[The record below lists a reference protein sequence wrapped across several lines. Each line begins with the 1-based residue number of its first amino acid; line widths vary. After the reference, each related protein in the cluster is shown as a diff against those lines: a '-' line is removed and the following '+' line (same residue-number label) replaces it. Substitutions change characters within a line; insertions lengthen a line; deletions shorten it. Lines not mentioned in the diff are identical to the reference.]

1 MGNWVNAGSLEDLSA
16 RGRRVFKAGGR
27 QLLLIKAGDRIVAC
41 NNRCP
46 HEGYPLSE
54 GTLGGGASGDA
65 CTLTCN
71 WHNWKFD
78 LASGEALVG
87 GDKLRLYP
95 VDVRDG
101 RILVDVSD
109 PPATEMQARAIAQ
122 LLAAVEDDDRG
133 RIARELAR
141 FLKAGGDPMAG
152 LRAVVAA
159 RADRHEYGMAHGF
172 AAMADW
178 IGLHR
183 NASDDARGLVALS
196 ETVSHVAWDTL
207 RQPAK
212 PFAADSRPWR
222 LEGFLDAMEREQEDL
237 AGSYVRGALAATLPL
252 AELQRA
258 FGRAALSHYQD
269 YGHSAIYT
277 VKAFELIG
285 LLGTEAAEPVLLSL
299 VRSIVHANR
308 EDRIPEFRSY
318 APALARWEAAV
329 RRPGLEPGD
338 FLHLS
343 VPATLERLLELGG
356 DPADRYRILLAAS
369 AMAMLRFDLSVSVH
383 FDKPVSHNVGW
394 LDFTHML
401 TFANA
406 VRRMCDEDPTLWP
419 QALLQMGCFLGRVAP
434 FIGRDADAGWAVGD
448 IGDFLSRE
456 RAQLHDHG
464 IRDPIFSCHRVK
476 VLSAVAEEIAWV
488 GQGPLA
494 DVLAAA
500 TNRYLNTELKQHHG
514 LRMATQALAFVGAE
528 G

>member
-1 MGNWVNAGSLEDLSA
+1 MGNWVYAGSLEDLSA

-27 QLLLIKAGDRIVAC
+27 QLLLIKAGHRIVAC

-54 GTLGGGASGDA
+54 GTLGGGAAGEA

-78 LASGEALVG
+78 LASGEAQVG

-101 RILVDVSD
+101 RVFVDVSD
-109 PPATEMQARAIAQ
+109 PPATEVQARTITQ
-122 LLAAVEDDDRG
+122 LLAAVEDDDRA

-141 FLKAGGDPMAG
+141 FLKAGGDPMAA

-159 RADRHEYGMAHGF
+159 RADCHEYGMAHGF

-183 NASDDARGLVALS
+183 NGCDDARRLVALS

-207 RQPAK
+207 RQPAR
-212 PFAADSRPWR
+212 PFATDSGPWR
-222 LEGFLDAMEREQEDL
+222 PEGFLDAMEREREDL

-285 LLGTEAAEPVLLSL
+285 LLGTEAAEPILLSL
-299 VRSIVHANR
+299 VRSMVYANR

-318 APALARWEAAV
+318 APALARWEAAA
-329 RRPGLEPGD
+329 RRPGLEPGG

-343 VPATLERLLELGG
+343 VPVTLERVLELGG

-369 AMAMLRFDLSVSVH
+369 AMAMLRFDLSADMQV
-383 FDKPVSHNVGW
+383 DKPVSHNVGW

-401 TFANA
+401 TFGNA
-406 VRRMCDEDPTLWP
+406 VRKICTDDPSLWP
-419 QALLQMGCFLGRVAP
+419 QALLQMGCFLGRVSP
-434 FIGRDADAGWAVGD
+434 FMAQKDEAGWDTRD
-448 IGDFLSRE
+448 IDAFLALERE
-456 RAQLHDHG
+456 RLHDHG
-464 IRDPIFSCHRVK
+464 LRDPIFSSHRLK
-476 VLSAVAEEIAWV
+476 VLAAVAEEIAWA
-488 GQGPLA
+488 GRGPLA
-494 DVLAAA
+494 DLLAAA
-500 TNRYLNTELKQHHG
+500 TNRYLNTGIKQHHG
-514 LRMATQALAFVGAE
+514 LRMATQALAFVAAE

>member
-1 MGNWVNAGSLEDLSA
+1 VGNWVDAGSLEDLSA

-27 QLLLIKAGDRIVAC
+27 QLLLIKASDRIVAC

-54 GTLGGGASGDA
+54 GTLGEGASGDA

-109 PPATEMQARAIAQ
+109 PPATEMQARAITQ

-141 FLKAGGDPMAG
+141 FQKASGDPMVA

-178 IGLHR
+178 IRLHR

-212 PFAADSRPWR
+212 PFAADGRPWR
-222 LEGFLDAMEREQEDL
+222 LQGFLDAMECEQEDL

-252 AELQRA
+252 AELRRA

-269 YGHSAIYT
+269 YGHSAIYS

-299 VRSIVHANR
+299 VRSIVYANR

-318 APALARWEAAV
+318 APSLARWEGAV
-329 RRPGLEPGD
+329 RKHGLGPEE
-338 FLHLS
+338 FLHQP
-343 VPATLERLLELGG
+343 VPATLDRVLELDG
-356 DPADRYRILLAAS
+356 DPEARYRVLLAAS
-369 AMAMLRFDLSVSVH
+369 AMAMLRYDLSVDEQV
-383 FDKPVSHNVGW
+383 DKPVSHNVGW

-401 TFANA
+401 TFGNA
-406 VRRMCDEDPTLWP
+406 VRRLATDDPALWP
-419 QALLQMGCFLGRVAP
+419 QALLQMGCFLGRVSPFMTQAAAP
-434 FIGRDADAGWAVGD
+434 GWDVADIDA
-448 IGDFLSRE
+448 FLALERE
-456 RAQLHDHG
+456 RLHDHG
-464 IRDPIFSCHRVK
+464 WRDPIFSSHRVK
-476 VLSAVAEEIAWV
+476 VLAAVAEEIAWA
-488 GQGPLA
+488 GRGPLA
-494 DVLAAA
+494 DLLAAA
-500 TNRYLNTELKQHHG
+500 TNRYLNTGIKQHHG
-514 LRMATQALAFVGAE
+514 LRMATQALSFVAAE

>member
-1 MGNWVNAGSLEDLSA
+1 MENWVDAGRIEDLSA
-16 RGRRVFKAGGR
+16 RGRRVFKSGSR

-54 GTLGGGASGDA
+54 GTLGGGAPGEA

-78 LASGEALVG
+78 LTSGEALVG
-87 GDKLRLYP
+87 GDTLRLYP
-95 VDVRDG
+95 VEVRDG
-101 RILVDVSD
+101 RVFVDVSD

-122 LLAAVEDDDRG
+122 LLAAVEDEDRG
-133 RIARELAR
+133 RIARDLAR
-141 FLKAGGDPMAG
+141 FLKAGGDPMAA

-172 AAMADW
+172 AAMPDW
-178 IGLHR
+178 IALHR
-183 NASDDARGLVALS
+183 YAADDARRLVALA
-196 ETVSHVAWDTL
+196 EPVSHVAWDTL
-207 RQPAK
+207 RQPAM
-212 PFAADSRPWR
+212 PFASDSRSWC
-222 LEGFLDAMEREQEDL
+222 LEDFLDAMEREQEDV
-237 AGSYVRGALAATLPL
+237 AASYVRGALAARVSLDDL
-252 AELQRA
+252 RRA

-285 LLGTEAAEPVLLSL
+285 LLGVEVAAPILLSL
-299 VRSIVHANR
+299 VRSIVYANR

-318 APALARWEAAV
+318 APALARWEGAA
-329 RRPGLEPGD
+329 RRPGLAPGD
-338 FLHLS
+338 FLHLP
-343 VPATLERLLELGG
+343 VPATLERVLELEGE
-356 DPADRYRILLAAS
+356 PADRYRVLLAAS

-383 FDKPVSHNVGW
+383 VDKPVSHNVGW

-406 VRRMCDEDPTLWP
+406 VRRICAEDPTLWP
-419 QALLQMGCFLGRVAP
+419 QALLQMGCFLGRVSP

-448 IGDFLSRE
+448 IGAFLARE
-456 RAQLHDHG
+456 RSQLHDHG

-476 VLSAVAEEIAWV
+476 VLFAVAEEIASA
-488 GQGPLA
+488 GHGPLA
-494 DVLAAA
+494 ELLAAA
-500 TNRYLNTELKQHHG
+500 TNRYLNTGLKQHHG